1 MQVRKRALLAVL
13 LGIMV
18 AITGCFG
25 GRYATGGVEGF
36 VYALKEDLQDGAK
49 GDLIVS
55 GTKDLIYNDDYAP
68 LEGAIVSA
76 EGTRNTAETNS
87 SGRFVLTGIPV
98 GRRTI
103 TINHPL
109 YKPRSIE
116 MDIIADTIRL
126 IPRDRTTL
134 AGKGYYLLIGVGNFD
149 PQLDMRDYGINLP
162 GFSPYP
168 TPLLAPSEDVG
179 IMERAILYD
188 NQLKTGSVISLVDK
202 WASKENVERKLRS
215 LISQMTEDDYLVVYF
230 SGHGIGGDNQM
241 QYDAVVLYNDL
252 LADYELK
259 DMIEDAL
266 RTTGLWLEDIT
277 IIIDACHSGSF
288 ADGIPSAPIIRTKAF
303 RKYPYTVITSSRPNE
318 ESWEL
323 QFPDGTWNSLFTHH
337 VERAL
342 VRGNADYN
350 RDGAITASEL
360 YRYVQPRVYSDAERL
375 KGNRYGVPQNVYLW
389 QGKGDPVLFRYY
401 DI

>member
-1 MQVRKRALLAVL
+1 
-13 LGIMV
+13 
-18 AITGCFG
+18 
-25 GRYATGGVEGF
+25 
-36 VYALKEDLQDGAK
+36 
-49 GDLIVS
+49 
-55 GTKDLIYNDDYAP
+55 
-68 LEGAIVSA
+68 
-76 EGTRNTAETNS
+76 
-87 SGRFVLTGIPV
+87 
-98 GRRTI
+98 
-103 TINHPL
+103 
-109 YKPRSIE
+109 

-149 PQLDMRDYGINLP
+149 PQLDMRGHWINLP

-188 NQLKTGSVISLVDK
+188 NQLKTGSVIPLVDK

-288 ADGIPSAPIIRTKAF
+288 ADGIP
-303 RKYPYTVITSSRPNE
+303 
-318 ESWEL
+318 
-323 QFPDGTWNSLFTHH
+323 
-337 VERAL
+337 
-342 VRGNADYN
+342 
-350 RDGAITASEL
+350 
-360 YRYVQPRVYSDAERL
+360 
-375 KGNRYGVPQNVYLW
+375 
-389 QGKGDPVLFRYY
+389 
-401 DI
+401 